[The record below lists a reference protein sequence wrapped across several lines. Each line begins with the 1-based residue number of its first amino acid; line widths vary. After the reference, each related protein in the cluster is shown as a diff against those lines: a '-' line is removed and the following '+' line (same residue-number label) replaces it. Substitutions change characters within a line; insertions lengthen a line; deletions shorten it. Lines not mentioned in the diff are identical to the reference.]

1 MILAYFYNFLR
12 YIVHLLKMATKKD
25 AQTGRTTKPYTR
37 KHFSGMQFK
46 FNSTSRASWSSRTS
60 VYYTWNRSRGIATH

>member
-1 MILAYFYNFLR
+1 M
-12 YIVHLLKMATKKD
+12 HLLKKNGNKKD

-46 FNSTSRASWSSRTS
+46 INSVSPCVLVIQDVR
-60 VYYTWNRSRGIATH
+60 YYTQSRSRKLRESLHLFTY